1 MIPSRRGST
10 SGFHRLKM
18 RRPPRPA
25 QKSAKETIKTTH
37 STRKR
42 PSRAVRNKKSKYFD
56 PPTDDGEFDD
66 NAGPSEPEYDEQP
79 KKNPARKKPTKPT
92 PQKGKQKTEESED
105 EEPWETFVPKEDT
118 PDAGDVE
125 YKNDTIHPNTLQF
138 LRGNCRCGHAVT
150 IDLAQNNEREW
161 FWAHE
166 VRSYSISVD
175 VETIS

>member
-1 MIPSRRGST
+1 
-10 SGFHRLKM
+10 M
-18 RRPPRPA
+18 RRPSRPT
-25 QKSAKETIKTTH
+25 QKSAKETTKTTG

-42 PSRAVRNKKSKYFD
+42 PSRAVRNEKSRYFE

-66 NAGPSEPEYDEQP
+66 NAGPSEPEDEEQP
-79 KKNPARKKPTKPT
+79 KTKLIRKKPAKTT
-92 PQKGKQKTEESED
+92 IRKGKRKMEESED

-125 YKNDTIHPNTLQF
+125 YNNDTIHPNTLQF
-138 LRGNCRCGHAVT
+138 LRGNSRCRHAMT

-166 VRSYSISVD
+166 VRSYFN
-175 VETIS
+175 